1 LGWTREDT
9 AISATPRRLPHATRR
24 LLSGGAELYRLLPS
38 AAVEGAED
46 PAMDDLEMPPAARRV
61 SLAHE
66 PVARLGALGIDPAS
80 RRVVHDDGR
89 EEFLEPRVMQVL
101 VTLLR
106 AEGRILSRDE
116 LLDTCWPGVLVG
128 EDALNRVMGR
138 LRRLA
143 GGVGEG
149 AFKIETVTK
158 VGYRLVSLV
167 AEASAASQPQPA
179 AAPEPARAL
188 SICVLPFMNMSDD
201 PQQEYFSDGVSED
214 ITTDLSKVSS
224 LFVVARTTAFAYR
237 GKTFDVA
244 KVAQDLSVSHVLEGS
259 VRKADGRVR
268 ITAQLID
275 GASGGHVW
283 AERYDR
289 DLKDIFALQAEI
301 SEAIV
306 AALTLKLLPEE
317 KAAIAQADTSDV
329 EAYSLFLMAR
339 QYYESAREGEERA
352 LEAIERLCMR
362 ATEIDPAYA
371 RAWTLLGIAQTWRHS
386 EYGLP
391 LDGGVPAI
399 ERALEL
405 DDRSA
410 DAHAFRARHL
420 WKREHL
426 DEAFAE
432 IEVALALNPESWAAN
447 AEAARLHYNL
457 HQFAQSARYW
467 EKAAKLPDS
476 AKGDSGML
484 LSSYAAIGDEQGMR
498 SAAAMAVERA
508 EEALASSHVNGA
520 AMGCA
525 VSAFAV
531 MGQVDKARDLIR
543 RALLIDPDNLRM
555 RFNFACGS
563 MTFLKDPETALE
575 LLGPAFE
582 AMTSDW
588 LEHVAIDPDLDPLRD
603 DPRFKAMLAA
613 AKARVAAAG

>member
-1 LGWTREDT
+1 MSLAGVREQT
-9 AISATPRRLPHATRR
+9 AISTDPRRLPPR

-38 AAVEGAED
+38 AAVEAAGDA
-46 PAMDDLEMPPAARRV
+46 AMDDLEMTPAARRV

-66 PVARLGALGIDPAS
+66 PAARLGALNIDPAS

-106 AEGRILSRDE
+106 ADGRILSRDE

-143 GGVGEG
+143 GGVGAE

-158 VGYRLVSLV
+158 VGYRLVRLGEP
-167 AEASAASQPQPA
+167 APRRPAPA
-179 AAPEPARAL
+179 AAPETTRAP
-188 SICVLPFMNMSDD
+188 SICVLPFINMSDD

-275 GASGGHVW
+275 GVTGGHVW

-289 DLKDIFALQAEI
+289 ELKDIFALQAEI

-306 AALTLKLLPEE
+306 GALTLKLLPEE
-317 KAAIAQADTSDV
+317 KAAIAQSDTSDV

-339 QYYESAREGEERA
+339 QYYESAREGDERA
-352 LEAIERLCMR
+352 LEAIERLCSR
-362 ATEIDPAYA
+362 ATEIDPGYA

-399 ERALEL
+399 ERALAL
-405 DDRSA
+405 DDRLA
-410 DAHAFRARHL
+410 DAHAFKARHL
-420 WKREHL
+420 WKRKRF

-432 IEVALALNPESWAAN
+432 IDIALALDPQSWAAN
-447 AEAARLHYNL
+447 AEAGRLHYSLN
-457 HQFAQSARYW
+457 QFEPAARFYD
-467 EKAAKLPDS
+467 KASKLPDS

-484 LSSYAAIGDEQGMR
+484 LSSCAAIGDEQGMR
-498 SAAAMAVERA
+498 SAAEMAVLRA
-508 EEALASSHVNGA
+508 EEALASNHVNGA

-563 MTFLKDPETALE
+563 MTFLKDPETALG

-582 AMTSDW
+582 AMTPDW
-588 LEHVAIDPDLDPLRD
+588 LEHVAIDPDLDPLRG

-613 AKARVAAAG
+613 AQARLASAG